1 MSVDLEPKAEGG
13 RITFGLAEKLIA
25 AAAFAIVGG
34 FGWRFYDGVTEKLDA
49 VVVQQAVTNQR
60 LGDLTVQM
68 ADVPAL
74 KLEVA
79 KHAVQIE
86 QNKQDN
92 LENQQDIR
100 ELKQARGLR

>member
-1 MSVDLEPKAEGG
+1 MDLDPKSGG
-13 RITFGLAEKLIA
+13 RITFGLAEKIIA
-25 AAAFAIVGG
+25 AGAIALISGLS
-34 FGWRFYDGVTEKLDA
+34 WRFYDGVTTKLDA

-60 LGDLTVQM
+60 LGDLTTQM

-86 QNKQDN
+86 QSK
-92 LENQQDIR
+92 QDIR
-100 ELKQARGLR
+100 ELKQTRGLK

>member
-1 MSVDLEPKAEGG
+1 MDVEPKNGG

-25 AAAFAIVGG
+25 GAVLAAVGG
-34 FGWRFYDGVTEKLDA
+34 LGWRFYDGVTEKLDA

-60 LGDLTVQM
+60 LGDLTTQM

-86 QNKQDN
+86 QNKQD
-92 LENQQDIR
+92 IR
-100 ELKQARGLR
+100 ELKQTRGLK